1 MAYVEWFM
9 QGKEFGNCNC
19 ALGCPCQFNALPTH
33 GNCRAVAFVEI
44 ERGRFG
50 DVPLDGLRWGVLA
63 QWPGP
68 IHLGDGSL
76 MAVVDERADARQR
89 AAIEAVAHGQETE
102 PGSLI
107 WQVFSTTLSQ
117 LLPTQYK
124 PIELDIDVAAA
135 TARLRVPGLVEAQG
149 EPIRNP
155 VTGAP
160 HRVRVKIPAGFEF
173 DEAEFASGKTR
184 SQGPIALDF
193 DGTHAMMVPFHWNT
207 RGVVRH

>member
-135 TARLRVPGLVEAQG
+135 TARLRD
-149 EPIRNP
+149 R
-155 VTGAP
+155 
-160 HRVRVKIPAGFEF
+160 K
-173 DEAEFASGKTR
+173 S
-184 SQGPIALDF
+184 
-193 DGTHAMMVPFHWNT
+193 
-207 RGVVRH
+207 VV